1 MVAAVGAQL
10 HPTRGVALVANGGQ
24 PGVSRRHGGSG
35 EQLNDHIARNILKQ
49 PPHSCNYAGNREV
62 RAFLRQ
68 IMERGA
74 TEDWRTIWRDAT
86 GEELSTWAMV
96 EYYPTPLR

>member
-24 PGVSRRHGGSG
+24 SGVSRRHGGSG

-49 PPHSCNYAGNREV
+49 PPHSCNYAGNHEFG
-62 RAFLRQ
+62 AFLRR
-68 IMERGA
+68 MVKSFRRGQ
-74 TEDWRTIWRDAT
+74 WSSIT
-86 GEELSTWAMV
+86 GH
-96 EYYPTPLR
+96 